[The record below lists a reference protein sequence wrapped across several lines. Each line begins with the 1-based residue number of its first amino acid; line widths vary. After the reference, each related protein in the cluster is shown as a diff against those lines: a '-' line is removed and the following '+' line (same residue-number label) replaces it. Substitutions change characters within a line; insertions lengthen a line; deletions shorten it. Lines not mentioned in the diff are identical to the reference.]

1 MGFKCPQTNETN
13 ESNKSDLF
21 SDTTHGEPVVA
32 VVVVPV
38 RIARID
44 VQVVR
49 VRGIVGR
56 SRPRVTVV
64 ACVVRVPI
72 GVVTIAPRREHS
84 SRSINGRWKIVR
96 LATGQIGIR

>member
-1 MGFKCPQTNETN
+1 MPPGNKSNK
-13 ESNKSDLF
+13 SNKSDLF

-32 VVVVPV
+32 AAAAPV

-44 VQVVR
+44 AQVVR

-56 SRPRVTVV
+56 TRPRVTVV